1 VTPLFAVE
9 CQALILINTE
19 PFPNS
24 VLADFSVQSGEPMCR
39 SGARVLGLG
48 LHTQLLAHF
57 IRCLLGLP
65 ICSAD
70 FLLRWLRITSVWSAP
85 GSSLMMTPLPSL
97 GPTLISRVVS
107 VSWVPVQFSHP

>member
-1 VTPLFAVE
+1 LFAVE
-9 CQALILINTE
+9 CQALVLINAE

-24 VLADFSVQSGEPMCR
+24 VLADFSVWSGESMR
-39 SGARVLGLG
+39 QSGARVLGLG
-48 LHTQLLAHF
+48 LQNQLSAHF

-85 GSSLMMTPLPSL
+85 GSSLVTTPPPSL
-97 GPTLISRVVS
+97 GPTLISGVVS
-107 VSWVPVQFSHP
+107 VSWVPVQLSHP